1 MRADPRYF
9 VCDLN
14 ANTIINFSTVD
25 GEPIKSHLNQ
35 ANVDKQLEEDPD
47 AAQREL
53 FNRFTTGGGENAV
66 VKMDTLIA
74 NSVVR
79 APVYYNDTS
88 TRKFVFLL

>member
-1 MRADPRYF
+1 MFEGDPRYF

-53 FNRFTTGGGENAV
+53 FNRFTTGGGEKRCCQDGHPDRQLYCARPGV
-66 VKMDTLIA
+66 LQ
-74 NSVVR
+74 
-79 APVYYNDTS
+79 
-88 TRKFVFLL
+88 